1 MDGIT
6 QEDDLSMSFNVEI
19 SKALDSLVRDRDDV
33 VAVKKRKQEP
43 DWKKK

>member
-1 MDGIT
+1 MDGII
-6 QEDDLSMSFNVEI
+6 QEDDLSIPFNVEI